1 MLPTIPVNILVLE
14 DDPAHGEAIR
24 REFKKMGAR
33 FALLLAATVEEFF
46 QILQRTEPDLVI
58 SDVRLPDGDV
68 FDIFTG
74 VGPKRGF
81 PVLVMTSFGDEMT
94 AVRVIKAGAMDYI
107 PKSEN
112 TFRDL
117 PRIADKALQEWAFL
131 AEQEQLEKNLQA
143 SREKFRSYV
152 DNAPDGIFVADE
164 TGRYVEVNRA
174 ACDITGY
181 SQEELLSMSI
191 RDLHSQESAT
201 AFAAHFA
208 ELLGAGSSKGEMLF
222 CHKDGTQRWWSVDAV
237 KLSETR
243 YLAFAKDIHER
254 KTLEEAQQFLLQC
267 GFLTPEEN
275 FFESLAAYLA
285 KTLGA
290 YYICIDRLLGN
301 RLTAQTVAVYC
312 DGKFEDNVEYA
323 LKDTPSGVLVGRDIC
338 YYGRN
343 VCVQFPNDPALQELQ
358 AECYLG
364 STLWGFDG
372 RPVGLI
378 AIIDRKPMQ
387 NARLAEALLKLV
399 SVRAAGELEHKMAEK
414 ALRRSEEK
422 NRTILQALQ
431 DGFWVVG
438 TDGRMLEVNERYCE
452 MSGYSR
458 EEFLTLR
465 IGDIDADESPADTAA
480 RIERIQKN
488 GSEAFETRHRRKD
501 GSRFDLEMSVTL
513 LPNSGGN
520 LVAFGRDIT
529 ERKRMERYQQLASE
543 ILGILNDPG
552 SFEASLRRIVS
563 AIKRETECD
572 AVGIRLRSGEDYP
585 YAAHDGF
592 SEELLRTENSLLGCN
607 LEGCICR
614 DEKGGVILECTC
626 GIVLAGK
633 TDPANPLFTPGGSAW
648 TNNSL
653 SMLALPP
660 EQDPR
665 VKARN
670 KCIHGGY
677 RSAALIPVRTGAEIV
692 GLLQLNHREKN
703 RFTPGIIQFFEGIG
717 SSIGTALMRKQAEN
731 ALRSSQIRYH
741 ALMEQS
747 YEALALIDVQTQE
760 VVEVN
765 RRFTELFGYC
775 LPEDAPLY
783 ASDFVVDSK
792 QSLDRI
798 YNGAFRDQ
806 PVLMPEM
813 RRFRHK
819 KGIEVPAERGGT
831 AIVLDGKQ
839 YVLASMRDMTEERRR
854 QAELSH
860 DVEFARRV
868 QRGLLPELPESPL
881 VEIRTLYH
889 PSHFVSGDSYH
900 LEWRNDGKILRGFL
914 LDVAGHG
921 LATAIQTSSVNVL
934 LQEPATARLP
944 LLEQLQRVNARAEKY
959 FTDGAYAAII
969 GFELDFIKQELRYL
983 GAGITQF
990 YANGKK
996 IETPGMFVGMWDDP
1010 EFTSGVLAFSPG
1022 DSFYFLTDGF
1032 TDSFSR
1038 TENPDFWL
1046 PGGSD
1051 FDSDMSA
1058 LEQLAAGGTLRDDAS
1073 GVCLHIRG

>member
-1 MLPTIPVNILVLE
+1 MPPTIPITILVLE

-24 REFKKMGAR
+24 REFKKKPH
-33 FALLLAATVEEFF
+33 FDLLLAATVKEFF
-46 QILQRTEPDLVI
+46 QILPRTEPDLVI

-68 FDIFTG
+68 FDVFTG
-74 VGPKRGF
+74 LGPKRGF

-94 AVRVIKAGAMDYI
+94 AVRVIKAGAIDYI

-117 PRIADKALQEWAFL
+117 PRIADKALQEWARL
-131 AEQEQLEKNLQA
+131 AEKEQLEKNLQT

-152 DNAPDGIFVADE
+152 DHAPEGIFVADE

-174 ACDITGY
+174 ASDITGY
-181 SQEELLSMSI
+181 SEEELLSMSI
-191 RDLHSQESAT
+191 WDLYSPDSVVAV
-201 AFAAHFA
+201 ADLFAAMI
-208 ELLGAGSSKGEMLF
+208 GTGSCKGEMIF
-222 CHKDGTQRWWSVDAV
+222 SHKDGTQRWWSVDAV

-323 LKDTPSGVLVGRDIC
+323 LKDTPCGILVGREIC
-338 YYGRN
+338 YYARN
-343 VCVQFPNDPALQELQ
+343 VCALFPNDPALQELQ
-358 AECYLG
+358 AECYIG
-364 STLWGFDG
+364 STLWGFNG
-372 RPVGLI
+372 RPIGLI
-378 AIIDRKPMQ
+378 AILDRKPLQ

-399 SVRAAGELEHKMAEK
+399 SVRAAGELERKVAEEALHK
-414 ALRRSEEK
+414 SEEK
-422 NRTILQALQ
+422 NRTILQALPE
-431 DGFWVVG
+431 GFWVVG
-438 TDGRMLEVNERYCE
+438 NDGWMLEVNERYCE
-452 MSGYSR
+452 MSGYSQD
-458 EEFLTLR
+458 ELVALR
-465 IGDIDADESPADTAA
+465 IGDIDAEESPTETAA
-480 RIERIQKN
+480 RIERIKKN

-501 GSRFDLEMSVTL
+501 GSVFDIEIAVTL
-513 LPNSGGN
+513 LPNSGGK
-520 LVAFGRDIT
+520 LVSFGRDIT

-552 SFEASLRRIVS
+552 SFDASLRQIVS

-572 AVGIRLRSGEDYP
+572 AVGIRLRSGEDFP
-585 YAAHDGF
+585 YFAHEGF
-592 SEELLRTENSLLGCN
+592 TDAFLRNENSLLVRN
-607 LEGCICR
+607 AEGCLCR
-614 DEKGGVILECTC
+614 DENGGIILECAC

-648 TNNSL
+648 TNNSHSL
-653 SMLALPP
+653 LELTP

-665 VKARN
+665 VNSRN
-670 KCIHGGY
+670 NCIYGGY
-677 RSAALIPVRTGAEIV
+677 RSVALIPVRTGAEIV
-692 GLLQLNHREKN
+692 GLLQLNHKEKN

-717 SSIGTALMRKQAEN
+717 SSIGTALMRKQAED
-731 ALRSSQIRYH
+731 ALRSSQIRYQ

-747 YEALALIDVQTQE
+747 FEALALIDVQTQE

-765 RRFTELFGYC
+765 RRFTELFGYS

-783 ASDFVVDSK
+783 AFDFVVDSK
-792 QSLDRI
+792 QNLQMI
-798 YNGAFRDQ
+798 YNVALWDQ
-806 PVLMPEM
+806 PVLVPEL

-831 AIVLDGKQ
+831 AIVLDGKE
-839 YVLASMRDMTEERRR
+839 YVLASMRDMTVERRR
-854 QAELSH
+854 QAELTH

-868 QRGLLPELPESPL
+868 QRGLLPVLPESPL
-881 VEIRTLYH
+881 VEIRTIYQ

-934 LQEPATARLP
+934 LQEPATAKLS
-944 LLEQLQRVNARAEKY
+944 LLDQMLRVNARAEKY

-969 GFELDFIKQELRYL
+969 SFELDFIKQELRYV

-1010 EFTSGVLAFSPG
+1010 EFTSGVLAFSEG
-1022 DSFYFLTDGF
+1022 DSFCFLTDGF
-1032 TDSFSR
+1032 TDAFSR
-1038 TENPDFWL
+1038 TEKSDLWL
-1046 PGGSD
+1046 PGSSD

>member
-1 MLPTIPVNILVLE
+1 VL
-14 DDPAHGEAIR
+14 
-24 REFKKMGAR
+24 
-33 FALLLAATVEEFF
+33 F
-46 QILQRTEPDLVI
+46 Q
-58 SDVRLPDGDV
+58 
-68 FDIFTG
+68 
-74 VGPKRGF
+74 
-81 PVLVMTSFGDEMT
+81 
-94 AVRVIKAGAMDYI
+94 
-107 PKSEN
+107 
-112 TFRDL
+112 
-117 PRIADKALQEWAFL
+117 
-131 AEQEQLEKNLQA
+131 
-143 SREKFRSYV
+143 
-152 DNAPDGIFVADE
+152 
-164 TGRYVEVNRA
+164 
-174 ACDITGY
+174 
-181 SQEELLSMSI
+181 
-191 RDLHSQESAT
+191 
-201 AFAAHFA
+201 
-208 ELLGAGSSKGEMLF
+208 
-222 CHKDGTQRWWSVDAV
+222 HKDGSQRWASVDAV

-243 YLAFAKDIHER
+243 YLGFAKDIHER

-290 YYICIDRLLGN
+290 YYICIDRLLGDQ
-301 RLTAQTVAVYC
+301 LTAQTVAVYC

-323 LKDTPSGVLVGRDIC
+323 LKDTPCGILVGRDIC
-338 YYGRN
+338 YYAHN
-343 VCVQFPNDPALQELQ
+343 VCAQFPNDPALQELQ
-358 AECYLG
+358 AECYIG

-378 AIIDRKPMQ
+378 AILDRKPLQ

-399 SVRAAGELEHKMAEK
+399 SVRAAGELERKVAEEALHK
-414 ALRRSEEK
+414 SEEK

-431 DGFWVVG
+431 DGFWVV
-438 TDGRMLEVNERYCE
+438 DNEGRILEVNERYCE

-458 EEFLTLR
+458 DEFLALWVS
-465 IGDIDADESPADTAA
+465 DIDVEESPAETAA
-480 RIERIQKN
+480 RIERIRKN

-501 GSRFDLEMSVTL
+501 GSLFDLEMSANL
-513 LPNSGGN
+513 LPNSGGKII
-520 LVAFGRDIT
+520 AFGRDIT
-529 ERKRMERYQQLASE
+529 ERKRMERYQQLTSE

-552 SFEASLRRIVS
+552 SFDASLRQIVS

-572 AVGIRLRSGEDYP
+572 AVGIRLRSGGDYP
-585 YAAHDGF
+585 YVAHDGF
-592 SEELLRTENSLLGCN
+592 AEEFLRNENSLLSRNAQGCV
-607 LEGCICR
+607 CR
-614 DEKGGVILECTC
+614 DENGGIILECTC
-626 GIVLAGK
+626 GIVLAGR

-648 TNNSL
+648 TNNSP
-653 SMLALPP
+653 SMLELTP

-665 VKARN
+665 VNPRN
-670 KCIHGGY
+670 NCIYGGY
-677 RSAALIPVRTGAEIV
+677 RSVMLIPVRTGAEIV
-692 GLLQLNHREKN
+692 GLLQLNHKEKN
-703 RFTPGIIQFFEGIG
+703 RFAPGIIQFFEGIG
-717 SSIGTALMRKQAEN
+717 SSIGTALMRKQAED

-747 YEALALIDVQTQE
+747 FEALALIDAKTQE

-783 ASDFVVDSK
+783 VCDFVVDSK
-792 QSLDRI
+792 QNLDRI
-798 YNGAFRDQ
+798 YNVALWDQ
-806 PVLMPEM
+806 PALVPEL

-819 KGIEVPAERGGT
+819 KGIMVAAERGGT

-868 QRGLLPELPESPL
+868 QQGLLPELPESPL
-881 VEIRTLYH
+881 VEVRTIYH

-959 FTDGAYAAII
+959 FTDGAYAAIL
-969 GFELDFIKQELRYL
+969 GFELDFSRHELRYV

-990 YANGKK
+990 YVNGKK

-1010 EFTSGVLAFSPG
+1010 DFSAGTMPFSPG
-1022 DSFYFLTDGF
+1022 DSIYFLTDGF
-1032 TDSFSR
+1032 TDAFSR
-1038 TENPDFWL
+1038 KENSEFWL

-1051 FDSDMSA
+1051 FDSDLSA

-1073 GVCLHIRG
+1073 GVCLHIRGQNLF